1 MHILSTNPL
10 LLILWRRL
18 FFVVLAIINDSN
30 QFESSPHYVG
40 VDNLYWVML
49 VQICL
54 LFQGSCKFHWHI
66 RNVFYVEGL
75 FSTNMFQ
82 TCLFFTNNRIL
93 INFYNRQFNDL
104 DTSLSRDMNVIFR
117 LEFLNTQN
125 GFVATISKLNWYKVL
140 PNVCLLVVPVF
151 LIFLLLPCCAT
162 LNKKCS
168 RKYYAPETWL
178 YAVWFQSVFLPV
190 LLVIKGFDQLL
201 ALIWDKCHKVLPVC
215 HEGLNPLSNHSWW
228 LHVFASSSNQ
238 QTNRANCSCLPDIL
252 VVCHL

>member
-66 RNVFYVEGL
+66 RNFFYVEGL
-75 FSTNMFQ
+75 FSANMFQ

-117 LEFLNTQN
+117 VEFLNTKN
-125 GFVATISKLNWYKVL
+125 GFVATISKLHWYKVL

-151 LIFLLLPCCAT
+151 
-162 LNKKCS
+162 
-168 RKYYAPETWL
+168 
-178 YAVWFQSVFLPV
+178 
-190 LLVIKGFDQLL
+190 
-201 ALIWDKCHKVLPVC
+201 
-215 HEGLNPLSNHSWW
+215 
-228 LHVFASSSNQ
+228 
-238 QTNRANCSCLPDIL
+238 
-252 VVCHL
+252 